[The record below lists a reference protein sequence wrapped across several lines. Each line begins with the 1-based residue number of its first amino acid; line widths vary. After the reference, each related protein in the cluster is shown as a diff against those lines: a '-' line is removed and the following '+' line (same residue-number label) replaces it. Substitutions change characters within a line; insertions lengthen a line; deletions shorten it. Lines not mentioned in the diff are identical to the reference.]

1 MARTI
6 KLKESDL
13 TKIVRRISESK
24 TLLNEKKKRWVW
36 KAWVDDLIR
45 VGNLISTILGWSDSR
60 LKKNIRRVGKSPSG
74 IPIYEFE
81 YKNKVRFGG
90 GTYRGV
96 LAEHAPK
103 KAVVIAENGYKKV
116 DYSKI
121 DVAFEKVNSKKRK
134 TIRLKESDLTNVIK
148 RVTNEKFY
156 DDRSIDDIL
165 GGGGPGPFDPSPFD
179 PFGDNNPFG
188 GMSQGGGSD
197 DPMARGNEEMET
209 DNDTGRS
216 GENDRYMKELMS
228 LLPSLDEA
236 AAFVQTLTPESL
248 DKDYRPMGRLHSEV
262 GTFLEAINDI
272 QNMARMYQ
280 STGVLEVP
288 PSLGKKMN
296 WFKRTWYKFIN
307 LFVECPPQGSGQSL
321 PC

>member
-1 MARTI
+1 
-6 KLKESDL
+6 
-13 TKIVRRISESK
+13 
-24 TLLNEKKKRWVW
+24 
-36 KAWVDDLIR
+36 
-45 VGNLISTILGWSDSR
+45 
-60 LKKNIRRVGKSPSG
+60 
-74 IPIYEFE
+74 
-81 YKNKVRFGG
+81 
-90 GTYRGV
+90 
-96 LAEHAPK
+96 
-103 KAVVIAENGYKKV
+103 
-116 DYSKI
+116 
-121 DVAFEKVNSKKRK
+121 
-134 TIRLKESDLTNVIK
+134 
-148 RVTNEKFY
+148 
-156 DDRSIDDIL
+156 
-165 GGGGPGPFDPSPFD
+165 
-179 PFGDNNPFG
+179 
-188 GMSQGGGSD
+188 MSQGGGSD